1 MPSVLDTGLHQFMKR
16 ILLFDL
22 LYLKEF
28 KHATFRSDFD
38 ELQFAISLILDVN
51 RALVE
56 RDSSLA
62 SI

>member
-1 MPSVLDTGLHQFMKR
+1 VPSVLDTGLTRFMKR

-28 KHATFRSDFD
+28 KQATFKSDFD

-51 RALVE
+51 RALVD